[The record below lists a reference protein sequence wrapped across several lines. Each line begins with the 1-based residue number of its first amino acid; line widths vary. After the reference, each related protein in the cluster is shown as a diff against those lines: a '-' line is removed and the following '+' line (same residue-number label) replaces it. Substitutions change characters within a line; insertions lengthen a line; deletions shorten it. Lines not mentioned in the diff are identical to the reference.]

1 MKTMNTICAEY
12 INFHVKTCERS
23 YIGQTSWNL
32 TQRYPKHIRYIK
44 NNDPPSACA
53 QHILRNLHKH
63 ETVID
68 TMTLLKHIHKIFDI
82 FADHASQYI
91 YLNINQLDALN
102 FIMS

>member
-1 MKTMNTICAEY
+1 MRKIIHRTD
-12 INFHVKTCERS
+12 
-23 YIGQTSWNL
+23 QWNL

-44 NNDPPSACA
+44 NNDPPSACT
-53 QHILRNLHKH
+53 QHILRNLHEH

-68 TMTLLKHIHKIFDI
+68 TMTLLKHIHKIFYI
-82 FADHASQYI
+82 FADRASQYI